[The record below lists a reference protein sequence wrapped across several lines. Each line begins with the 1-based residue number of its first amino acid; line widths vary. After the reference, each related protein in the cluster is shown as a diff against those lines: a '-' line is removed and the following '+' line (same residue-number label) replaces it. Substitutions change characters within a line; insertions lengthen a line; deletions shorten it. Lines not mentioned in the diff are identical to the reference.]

1 MQKGLSE
8 QKAAA
13 LLKEY
18 GENLLISEKK
28 ESGAKIFFSQFKDL
42 LTLILL
48 CAAVVSVFMGE
59 FIDAF
64 TIMAIVFLN
73 ALIGFSQEY
82 KTEKTLENLKAI
94 AAPKA
99 TVYRDGV
106 KKEIAASKIV
116 PGDVVVLK
124 SGSKVPGD
132 GTILSAFGLFC
143 DESMLT
149 GESLPVEKK
158 IYTGGS
164 LTEIRPDC
172 VYMGTSVTSGHG
184 EFLVTETGMKTQ
196 MGKIADMLKES
207 KKEQTPLQEK
217 LSVLSRYIA
226 IGCIVIC
233 AIVTVSGILRG
244 EPVFDMF
251 LTGLSLSVAAIPEG
265 LTAVI
270 TISLG
275 LAVSRMLKKN
285 ALIRKLHSVETLGCA
300 DIICSDKTGT
310 LTENRMTVTEI
321 FLPEGRKIPSDEFIK
336 NRESMRFLLLSSGL
350 CNNAEITGA
359 HSVSGEPTEAALMK
373 TVLDCGGFSAIGG
386 ETFRRIGEIPFD
398 SKRKLMSVLVK
409 NTEGKELVFI
419 KGAPDVLIPLC
430 KKKLIKNEHSDLT
443 DKDKNMIKSALSDM
457 GKAALRVIAL
467 GYKEHGG
474 GKIEE
479 DNFVFLGLCGMIDP
493 PRKGAAESVLK
504 CKKAGIRT
512 VMITGDSPET
522 AFAIAKSLNIA
533 AQSSEVIT
541 GKELDLLSD
550 SDFSKILEQ
559 KNVFARVTP
568 AHKLKIVKSLKKSGH
583 IVAMTGDG
591 VNDAPAVKEADIGV
605 SMGKNGTDVTREAS
619 GLVLLDDDF
628 SKILEQ
634 KNVFA
639 RVTPAHKLKIVK
651 SLKKSGHI
659 VAMTGDGVNDAPAVK
674 EADIG
679 VSMGKNGTDVTREAS
694 GLVLLDDD
702 FSTLVS
708 AAEEG
713 RIIYGN
719 IRKFIRY
726 LLSCNIGEVV
736 TMFFGMLMGMP
747 VILLPIQILMVN
759 LVTDG
764 IPAIALSFD
773 PPQDDVMLEKPR
785 KRSESVFS
793 GGLSGTIITR
803 GIFIGL
809 SVLGSFSAVLG
820 LTDSVDFARTAAY
833 LSLVFI
839 QLIHVFECK
848 SESRSLFKINLFN
861 NMKLVFA
868 VLLSAIIVLSTVYV
882 PALASIFNTAA
893 LDLKSMLVVL
903 GFTFAVPFVFGII
916 GLFKKR

>member
-550 SDFSKILEQ
+550 SDFL
-559 KNVFARVTP
+559 
-568 AHKLKIVKSLKKSGH
+568 
-583 IVAMTGDG
+583 
-591 VNDAPAVKEADIGV
+591 
-605 SMGKNGTDVTREAS
+605 
-619 GLVLLDDDF
+619 
-628 SKILEQ
+628 KILEQ